1 LFSKNLLNHQTKG
14 ENLPLLFDDFSLIL
28 SSFGI
33 PFKTESWKTMHGNNS
48 AQRTT
53 PSDCFAYLLI
63 FIICILPYSN
73 SFGCSWHLDDFL
85 NIVKNPAIHIKE
97 ISLDSLSQATGI
109 FQTHGIRVI
118 GLAFRPVAYLSFAM
132 NWYVGTDHVLGYHI
146 VNAGIHVLCA
156 IILYIL
162 VQSLFHTPILSGF
175 CKGDEKNIAL
185 LSAVLWAI
193 HPIQIQ
199 AVTYIVQRMTL
210 LATLFYLSGLLC
222 YVKARN
228 HSKRPLRLG
237 WYSGCF
243 LCMLLAM
250 GSKENAVIFP
260 LSLALIE
267 IVFFKNLSNRVRLKV
282 CFQILLAATTATGIL
297 AAFLPYS
304 ILSDPL
310 AFITRLSYD
319 RPFTM
324 AERLLTEPRVVI
336 GYLTQIFYP
345 LLSRF
350 SIEHYI
356 SKSTSLFNPIT
367 TIGAMSLI
375 SGLLA
380 LALFQIR
387 KLPAL
392 SFSILFYFLNHII
405 ESTVIPLELVFE
417 HRNHLPS
424 AFVFFPVAMAGVKG
438 LRYYQRVQRRAMF
451 LTCFAVMAL
460 FLVVIGITTHLR
472 NRAWVS
478 EKTLWEDALLKAP
491 LSARPYG
498 RLAWYYETTEQHDK
512 SMGFYEASLSKQWA
526 KPSYAAITLANMAGI
541 HAAHQNYEKAL
552 VLYDRSIAMDPLY
565 LKALNDKAK
574 VLTTLGKWHQA
585 KEIMVFLLSKGN
597 STWDDLNLM
606 GFLLMKQDSLEN
618 ALEYFRMANHLSP
631 QNPMVLTNVGVSLS
645 QMGQYQKANWFLKQA
660 NQIEKGNIIPMICLL
675 DNHIKAG
682 NSDAMNT
689 DLNKLIKNFSI
700 ETIQDKL
707 QQLSQSKTMVP
718 ISSKAISAF
727 IAENLRFR
735 SDAILRTE

>member
-1 LFSKNLLNHQTKG
+1 
-14 ENLPLLFDDFSLIL
+14 
-28 SSFGI
+28 
-33 PFKTESWKTMHGNNS
+33 MHGNNT
-48 AQRTT
+48 AQWTT
-53 PSDCFAYLLI
+53 QSDYLGYWLI
-63 FIICILPYSN
+63 LLICILPYSN
-73 SFGCSWHLDDFL
+73 SFDCDWHLDDFP
-85 NIVKNPAIHIKE
+85 NVVKNPAIHISE
-97 ISLDSLSQATGI
+97 ISLDSLSQATGM
-109 FQTHGIRVI
+109 FQTHGIRVS
-118 GLAFRPVAYLSFAM
+118 GLAFRPVAYFSFAM
-132 NWYVGTDHVLGYHI
+132 NWYAGTDHVLGYHI
-146 VNAGIHVLCA
+146 VNVGIHVLCT

-162 VQSLFHTPILSGF
+162 VRSLFRTPFLSGF

-228 HSKRPLRLG
+228 HTERPLRLG
-237 WYSGCF
+237 LFSGCF

-267 IVFFKNLSNRVRLKV
+267 IVFFKNFSNRVRLKV
-282 CFQILLAATTATGIL
+282 CIQILLAATAATGIL

-310 AFITRLSYD
+310 AFIAKLSSD
-319 RPFTM
+319 RPFTV
-324 AERLLTEPRVVI
+324 AERLLTEPRIVI

-356 SKSTSLFNPIT
+356 SKSTSLLNPIT

-375 SGLLA
+375 SGLLV

-387 KLPAL
+387 KLPVL

-424 AFVFFPVAMAGVKG
+424 AFVFFPVALAVVKG
-438 LRYYQRVQRRAMF
+438 LRYCQRMQRRAMF
-451 LTCFAVMAL
+451 LTCFTVMAS
-460 FLVVIGITTHLR
+460 FLVVLGITTHLR
-472 NRAWVS
+472 NRAWIS

-498 RLAWYYETTEQHDK
+498 RLAWYYETIGQYDK
-512 SMGFYEASLSKQWA
+512 SMGLYEASLSKLWA

-574 VLTTLGKWHQA
+574 MLTTLGKWDQA
-585 KEIMVFLLSKGN
+585 KEIMVFLFSKGN

-606 GFLLMKQDSLEN
+606 GFLLMKQDSPEE
-618 ALEYFRMANHLSP
+618 ALEYFRKANQMSP
-631 QNPMVLTNVGVSLS
+631 RNPMVLTNVGVTLS
-645 QMGQYQKANWFLKQA
+645 TIGQYQKANWFLKQA
-660 NQIEKGNIIPMICLL
+660 NQMEKGNIIPLLCLL
-675 DNHIKAG
+675 DNHIKAE
-682 NSDAMNT
+682 NRDALKADVNE
-689 DLNKLIKNFSI
+689 LLKNFSI
-700 ETIQDKL
+700 EYIQDTL
-707 QQLSQSKTMVP
+707 QQISNSKSMVPLSSKT
-718 ISSKAISAF
+718 IATF
-727 IAENLRFR
+727 IADNLKLRY
-735 SDAILRTE
+735 DVLLRTE

>member
-1 LFSKNLLNHQTKG
+1 
-14 ENLPLLFDDFSLIL
+14 
-28 SSFGI
+28 
-33 PFKTESWKTMHGNNS
+33 MHGNNT
-48 AQRTT
+48 AQWTT
-53 PSDCFAYLLI
+53 QSDYLGCWLI
-63 FIICILPYSN
+63 LLICILPYSN
-73 SFGCSWHLDDFL
+73 SFGCAWHLDDFP
-85 NIVKNPAIHIKE
+85 NIVKNPTVHISE
-97 ISLDSLSQATGI
+97 ISLDSLSQATGL
-109 FQTHGIRVI
+109 FQTHGIRVS
-118 GLAFRPVAYLSFAM
+118 GLAFRPVAYFSFAL
-132 NWYVGTDHVLGYHI
+132 NWYAGTDHVLGYHI
-146 VNAGIHVLCA
+146 VNVGIHVLCA

-175 CKGDEKNIAL
+175 CKRDEKNIAL

-228 HSKRPLRLG
+228 HSERPLSLSLF
-237 WYSGCF
+237 SGCF

-267 IVFFKNLSNRVRLKV
+267 IVFFKNFSNRVRSKV
-282 CFQILLAATTATGIL
+282 CIQILLAGTAATGIL

-310 AFITRLSYD
+310 AFIARLSCD
-319 RPFTM
+319 RPFTVT
-324 AERLLTEPRVVI
+324 ERLLTEPRVVI

-350 SIEHYI
+350 SIEHFI
-356 SKSTSLFNPIT
+356 TKSTSFLNPIT

-387 KLPAL
+387 NSPVL

-424 AFVFFPVAMAGVKG
+424 AFVFFPVALAVVKG
-438 LRYYQRVQRRAMF
+438 LCYYQRMQRRAMF
-451 LTCFAVMAL
+451 LTCFAVMTS
-460 FLVVIGITTHLR
+460 FLVVLGITTHLR
-472 NRAWVS
+472 NQAWVS
-478 EKTLWEDALLKAP
+478 EKTLWEDALLKSP

-498 RLAWYYETTEQHDK
+498 RLAWHYETTGQYNK
-512 SMGFYEASLSKQWA
+512 SIGLYEASLSKQWA

-541 HAAHQNYEKAL
+541 HAAHQNYEKAI
-552 VLYDRSIAMDPLY
+552 VLYDRSIAVDPLY

-574 VLTTLGKWHQA
+574 VLTTLGKWDQA
-585 KEIMVFLLSKGN
+585 KEIMFFLFSKGN
-597 STWDDLNLM
+597 STWDDFNLT
-606 GFLLMKQDSLEN
+606 GFLLMKQNSPEE
-618 ALEYFRMANHLSP
+618 ALEYFRKANQMSP
-631 QNPMVLTNVGVSLS
+631 WNPMVLTNVGVTLS
-645 QMGQYQKANWFLKQA
+645 RMGQYQKANWFLKQA
-660 NQIEKGNIIPMICLL
+660 NQMEKGNIIPLLCLL
-675 DNHIKAG
+675 DNHIKAE
-682 NSDAMNT
+682 NSDALKADVNE
-689 DLNKLIKNFSI
+689 LLKNFSV
-700 ETIQDKL
+700 EYIQDTL
-707 QQLSQSKTMVP
+707 QQISNSKSMVP
-718 ISSKAISAF
+718 ISSKTIATF
-727 IAENLRFR
+727 IADNLKLRY
-735 SDAILRTE
+735 DVLLRTE

>member
-1 LFSKNLLNHQTKG
+1 
-14 ENLPLLFDDFSLIL
+14 
-28 SSFGI
+28 
-33 PFKTESWKTMHGNNS
+33 MHGNNT

-53 PSDCFAYLLI
+53 QSDYLGYLLI
-63 FIICILPYSN
+63 LLICILPYSN
-73 SFGCSWHLDDFL
+73 SFDCAWHLDDFP
-85 NIVKNPAIHIKE
+85 NIVKNPAVHISD
-97 ISLDSLSQATGI
+97 ISLDSLSQATGM
-109 FQTHGIRVI
+109 FQTHGIRVS
-118 GLAFRPVAYLSFAM
+118 GLAFRPVAYFSFAL
-132 NWYVGTDHVLGYHI
+132 NWYAGTDHVLGYHI
-146 VNAGIHVLCA
+146 VNVGIHLLCA
-156 IILYIL
+156 VVLYIL
-162 VQSLFHTPILSGF
+162 VQSLFHTPILLGF
-175 CKGDEKNIAL
+175 YQGDEKNIAL
-185 LSAVLWAI
+185 LTAVLWAI

-228 HSKRPLRLG
+228 RTERPLRLG
-237 WYSGCF
+237 LFSGCF

-260 LSLALIE
+260 LSLTLIE
-267 IVFFKNLSNRVRLKV
+267 IVFFKNFSNRVRLKV
-282 CFQILLAATTATGIL
+282 CIQILLAAIAATGIL

-310 AFITRLSYD
+310 AFIARLSYD
-319 RPFTM
+319 RPFTV

-345 LLSRF
+345 LLSQF

-367 TIGAMSLI
+367 TIGTMSLI

-387 KLPAL
+387 KLPVL

-424 AFVFFPVAMAGVKG
+424 AFVFFPVALAVVKG
-438 LRYYQRVQRRAMF
+438 LRYYQRMQRRAMF
-451 LTCFAVMAL
+451 LTCFAVMAS
-460 FLVVIGITTHLR
+460 FLVALGITTHLR

-478 EKTLWEDALLKAP
+478 EKTLWEDALLKAH

-498 RLAWYYETTEQHDK
+498 RLAWYYETIGQYNK
-512 SMGFYEASLSKQWA
+512 SMGLYEASLSKLWA

-541 HAAHQNYEKAL
+541 HASHQNYEKAL

-565 LKALNDKAK
+565 LKSLNDKAK
-574 VLTTLGKWHQA
+574 VLTTLGKWDQA
-585 KEIMVFLLSKGN
+585 KEIMVFLFSKGN

-606 GFLLMKQDSLEN
+606 GFLLMKQDSPEE
-618 ALEYFRMANHLSP
+618 ALEYFRRANQVSP
-631 QNPMVLTNVGVSLS
+631 RNPMVLTNVGVTLS
-645 QMGQYQKANWFLKQA
+645 SMGQYQKANWFLKQA
-660 NQIEKGNIIPMICLL
+660 NQMEKGNIIPLLCLL
-675 DNHIKAG
+675 DNHIKAE
-682 NSDAMNT
+682 NSDALKVDVNE
-689 DLNKLIKNFSI
+689 LLKNFSI
-700 ETIQDKL
+700 EYIQDTL
-707 QQLSQSKTMVP
+707 QQISNSKSMVP
-718 ISSKAISAF
+718 ISSKTIATF
-727 IAENLRFR
+727 IADNLKLRY
-735 SDAILRTE
+735 DILLRTE